1 MSASFKHS
9 RIQLPSDGDVIVADL
24 EGKTFLWLLAAVSA
38 AFAWILWP
46 FYGVVLWGTVLAIVF
61 APVNRRLSGAMR
73 NRRTLAALVTLL
85 IIVVIVILP
94 LTLIVAALLKEAS
107 GLYQWIQSGGLNL
120 GRFFQQVM
128 GALPGWATSLLNR
141 SGLTDIGA
149 VQAQLS
155 AGLLRGSQFLAAQ
168 AINIGQNTLDF
179 IVGLFVM
186 LYLLFFLLR
195 DGEALST
202 RIKEA
207 IPLREEQRRALFN
220 KFAVVIRAT
229 IRGTVVV
236 ALLQG
241 ALGGLIFWFLGVHA
255 PLLWGVLMAFA
266 SLLPA
271 IGSGLVWWPA
281 AIYFLASGSVWQ
293 GIVLIAFGLLVIGVV
308 DNLIRPILVGQ
319 DTKIPDYVVLIST
332 LGGIATLGL
341 NGFVIGPMIAAM
353 FIAVWDIF
361 SASRSAREVKSA
373 GR

>member
-1 MSASFKHS
+1 M
-9 RIQLPSDGDVIVADL
+9 PNL
-24 EGKTFLWLLAAVSA
+24 EDKTFLWLLAAVSA

-61 APVNRRLSGAMR
+61 APVNRRLSRSMR

-94 LTLIVAALLKEAS
+94 LTLIIAALLREAS

-128 GALPGWATSLLNR
+128 DALPGWAASLLDR
-141 SGLTDIGA
+141 AGLTNIGA
-149 VQAQLS
+149 VQEQLS
-155 AGLLRGSQFLAAQ
+155 SGLLRGSQFLAAQ

-195 DGEALST
+195 DGEELSM

-220 KFAVVIRAT
+220 KFALVIRAT

-236 ALLQG
+236 AVLQG
-241 ALGGLIFWFLGVHA
+241 ALGGLIFWFLDIHA

-271 IGSGLVWWPA
+271 VGAGLVWWPA
-281 AIYFLASGSVWQ
+281 AIYFLVSGSVWQ
-293 GIVLIAFGLLVIGVV
+293 GIVLIAFGMLVIGVV

-361 SASRSAREVKSA
+361 SASRTARERKST